1 MMFIIF
7 CIVEEVDRSVDLHLT
22 AVGSLRKFSCEEV
35 GEGGHLGG
43 RVAGR
48 RGGGSDRDEQYKK
61 SSGRQGTLMAE
72 LGPHVLL

>member
-35 GEGGHLGG
+35 GHLGG
-43 RVAGR
+43 RVAGWQVGQ
-48 RGGGSDRDEQYKK
+48 GGHWEIARDGSDNFARALARPPSQ
-61 SSGRQGTLMAE
+61 
-72 LGPHVLL
+72 

>member
-48 RGGGSDRDEQYKK
+48 QVGQGGHWEIARDGSDNFARALARPP
-61 SSGRQGTLMAE
+61 SR
-72 LGPHVLL
+72 